1 MSKYPEFSPDLTPDQ
16 MRRLG
21 VLGGVYDETNP
32 RETNFFRTSASMK
45 KWSDSWIDPS
55 APKGWYEWYQGYAS
69 GKRGPDDERQIKR
82 WASFKARHLAQL
94 QKADPTLSNL
104 SIQPRRRQALLNWGI
119 APGIDIDKALEYG
132 SSNKYL
138 EKAAM
143 LHTRHKY
150 VSNTDRISKMN
161 EPVGSIKYDG
171 ANYFLSYDK
180 SGVPRFT
187 SRRLSV
193 SGDLIDRTSHVPHLA
208 KTLPQFA
215 GQTFNVELIHT
226 GHIHN
231 AVESPTRVSGLLNS
245 LAPKSI
251 REQNEEGP
259 IRAVIFDVIDPSIRK
274 FKEKVIKA
282 RELEK
287 AFGNPKLMFV
297 PDYHHGIPAINA
309 LVASTAAQK
318 REGVIVQDHDLDE
331 AKNPRVKIKHVN
343 HYNLRITNIFQ
354 EYDKNGNPKPSAGAV
369 AVADATG
376 RDMGNVG
383 TGFDRDT
390 REHIWKNQHEWLGK
404 LIKVKA
410 MKPTASKLRSPVY
423 WGDADGEIDK
433 V

>member
-1 MSKYPEFSPDLTPDQ
+1 MY
-16 MRRLG
+16 
-21 VLGGVYDETNP
+21 
-32 RETNFFRTSASMK
+32 RE
-45 KWSDSWIDPS
+45 
-55 APKGWYEWYQGYAS
+55 
-69 GKRGPDDERQIKR
+69 GPDSFVMDRGSRYQVDDLLAAAKKLRKTKVATSDLSWAVSPKVLDPKR
-82 WASFKARHLAQL
+82 ISKADYSYPVIATTENGRLIPLDGAHRIEKARRDGVTEIPAVV
-94 QKADPTLSNL
+94 LSPEVL
-104 SIQPRRRQALLNWGI
+104 SR
-119 APGIDIDKALEYG
+119 
-132 SSNKYL
+132 NKYL
-138 EKAAM
+138 EKAADM
-143 LHTRHKY
+143 HQRHRY

-161 EPVGSIKYDG
+161 EPAGSIKYDG
-171 ANYFLSYDK
+171 ASYFLSYDQ

-193 SGDLIDRTSHVPHLA
+193 SGEIIDRTPHVPHLA

-251 REQNEEGP
+251 REQGEEGP

-274 FKEKVIKA
+274 FKEKVVKA
-282 RELEK
+282 KELEK

-309 LVASTAAQK
+309 LVASTAAEK
-318 REGVIVQDHDLDE
+318 REGIIVQDHDLDE

-343 HYNLRITNIFQ
+343 HYNLRITKIHQ
-354 EYDKNGNPKPSAGAV
+354 ELDKNLNPKPSAGAV
-369 AVADATG
+369 SVVDAEG
-376 RDMGNVG
+376 KDMGNVG

-390 REHIWKNQHEWLGK
+390 REHIWNNQHEWLGK